1 MVLPTFLYLLET
13 TNLTGSDIVF
23 IFSTVSKETEAAA
36 MNGADQLRMEGRV
49 EVNRKLVKGAL
60 KLGMDAKTIADTFEM
75 DFAEVVSLIEQ
86 VRQEKP

>member
-23 IFSTVSKETEAAA
+23 IFSTVSKEIEAAA